1 MDRRII
7 IIINRWHQ
15 YRLLPHPMR
24 LSPANR
30 RTPAHPSY
38 RSAKTERYIRASGA
52 VSLSRQS
59 TTPPPHLPPS
69 TSLPSCSQQHA
80 LPKLYHPAPFHLT
93 MHLPLLPFRRPLP
106 CRYPV
111 GGIRACVCVPVLV
124 FVRVLVC
131 VRVCVFALF
140 VFNPAA
146 PDGATAS
153 VTEAPK
159 SQRRDYNE
167 NCGILKH

>member
-59 TTPPPHLPPS
+59 TTPPPTFHRPPRYHRAVNNM
-69 TSLPSCSQQHA
+69 LGRN
-80 LPKLYHPAPFHLT
+80 YHPVPVHLT
-93 MHLPLLPFRRPLP
+93 MHLPLLPFCRPLP

-111 GGIRACVCVPVLV
+111 GGIRVCVCACTCVCACA
-124 FVRVLVC
+124 C
-131 VRVCVFALF
+131 VRVCLRAVRFQSS
-140 VFNPAA
+140 
-146 PDGATAS
+146 GA
-153 VTEAPK
+153 
-159 SQRRDYNE
+159 
-167 NCGILKH
+167 